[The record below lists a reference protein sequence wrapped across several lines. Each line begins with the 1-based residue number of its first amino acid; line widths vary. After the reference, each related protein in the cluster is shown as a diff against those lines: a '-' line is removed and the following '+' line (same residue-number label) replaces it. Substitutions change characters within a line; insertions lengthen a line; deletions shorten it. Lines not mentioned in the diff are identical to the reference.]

1 MTVNEWNALIGLVGT
16 SILGPLIAY
25 AKSTANARAES
36 EKIQAERLATAMKR
50 DTDHQLLK
58 QDVERLKERMR
69 ALEEMGVAINDIKTS
84 VARIEA
90 ILPLLVEQFKKGN
103 CAQ

>member
-1 MTVNEWNALIGLVGT
+1 MTANEWNALIGLVGT

-36 EKIQAERLATAMKR
+36 EKIQAEKAYNSYEAGYRQPAFEAGC
-50 DTDHQLLK
+50 
-58 QDVERLKERMR
+58 R
-69 ALEEMGVAINDIKTS
+69 AFEEHIRSIEEMGVSINEIKTS

-90 ILPLLVEQFKKGN
+90 ILPLLVDKFKE
-103 CAQ
+103 ATQ